1 MRNLIVL
8 ERASMKRIFEVDPW
22 RVETHQFNQEDK
34 RLQESM
40 TAIGNDYM
48 GMRGNFEEGYSG
60 DTLQGTYLAGVWF
73 PDKTRVGWW
82 KNGYPKYFGKSLNAP
97 SFIGIGITVNGEKL
111 DLAKVKFSDFYLS
124 LDMHQGLLSRSFI
137 YHGHDVDAKFE
148 FERFLHINL
157 KEAALIKVKATVLK
171 GHAKIDFDSTLDGT
185 IVNEDSNYDEHFW
198 MSLGEDDSDR
208 TIQVKTK
215 PNPYKVPQFTV
226 LLKEGLRHDNEKIEG
241 KVSTEEAKLSEK
253 VSVELEEGQSYDL
266 EKDVIV
272 VTSRDVEDAD
282 QLAKANDLMEKLQSK
297 SFDEN
302 LAEHTASWQKR
313 WSKSDV
319 VIAGDDAAQQ
329 GIRFNILQLFMTY
342 YGEDKRLNVGPK
354 GFTGEKYGGATY
366 WDTEAYIVPMYLS
379 VTDPAVTRALL
390 QYRHDQLTG
399 AYHNAAQ
406 QGLKGALFPMV
417 TFNGIECH
425 NEWEITFEEI
435 HRNADIPFAIYQYT
449 NYTGDESYVKNE
461 GMDVLVGTARFWAD
475 RVHFSK
481 LRNKYVL
488 HGVTGPNEYEN
499 NVNNNWFTNT
509 MAKWLLEYTLE
520 RLPKA
525 TKEAQVRVNV
535 SDEEKAHWKD
545 IADNMYL
552 GEDKKRGIFLQQ
564 DDFLD
569 KDIRPVS
576 TIPENERPINQHW
589 SWDKILRSP
598 FIKQADVLQGIYFL
612 NDRYTKEQK
621 EKNFDFYEPLTVHES
636 SLSPS
641 IHSILAAELG
651 KKEKAVEL
659 YERTARLDLDNYNN
673 DTSDG
678 LHITSM
684 SGSWLAIVQGF
695 AGMRYDHNQ
704 LKFNPFIPKNWD
716 HYSFKINYR
725 GRLIEVYVD
734 HQEIKLTLIEGQ
746 TIDVWVKGEKV
757 TLKKGESKCLKA

>member
-1 MRNLIVL
+1 M
-8 ERASMKRIFEVDPW
+8 ERKSIMKRIFEINPW
-22 RVETHQFNQEDK
+22 KVVTHKFNKEDK

-48 GMRGNFEEGYSG
+48 GMRGNFEEGYSA
-60 DTLQGTYLAGVWF
+60 DSLQGTYLAGVWF

-97 SFIGIGITVNGEKL
+97 NFIGLGITVNGEKL
-111 DLAKVKFSDFYLS
+111 DLAKVKFSDFELS
-124 LDMHQGLLSRSFI
+124 LDMHQGLLSRSFV
-137 YHGHDVDAKFE
+137 YEGKDVKVKFE
-148 FERFLHINL
+148 FRRFLHIVQ
-157 KEAALIKVKATVLK
+157 KEAALIEVKATVLE

-185 IVNEDSNYDEHFW
+185 VVNEDSNYEEHFW
-198 MSLGEDDSDR
+198 DALGEDTKAK

-215 PNPYKVPQFTV
+215 PNPYEVPQFAV
-226 LLKEGLRHDNEKIEG
+226 LLKESLRHDGQVIDGE
-241 KVSTEEAKLSEK
+241 VSTKEAQLSEK
-253 VSVELEEGQSYDL
+253 LSVELDQGQSYEL

-272 VTSRDVEDAD
+272 VTSRDVDEKD
-282 QLAKANDLMEKLQSK
+282 QLAVANELMDKLQVK

-302 LAEHTASWQKR
+302 LADHEAVWAKR
-313 WSKSDV
+313 WETSDV
-319 VIAGDDAAQQ
+319 EISGDEAAQQ

-366 WDTEAYIVPMYLS
+366 WDTEAYIVPMYLA
-379 VTDPAVTRALL
+379 VTKPEVTRALL
-390 QYRHDQLTG
+390 QYRHDQLPG
-399 AYHNAAQ
+399 AYHNAKQ
-406 QGLKGALFPMV
+406 QGLPGALFPMV

-435 HRNADIPFAIYQYT
+435 HRNADIPFAISMYT
-449 NYTGDESYVKNE
+449 KYTGDDSYVKDE
-461 GMDVLVGTARFWAD
+461 GMDVLVGTARFWAA

-481 LRNKYVL
+481 WRNKYVM

-499 NVNNNWFTNT
+499 NVNNNWFTST
-509 MAKWLLEYTLE
+509 MARWLLKYTLE
-520 RLPKA
+520 RLPLA
-525 TKEAQVRVNV
+525 TKEAQERVKV
-535 SDEEKAHWKD
+535 TDEEKAKWQD
-545 IADNMYL
+545 IVDNIYL
-552 GEDKKRGIFLQQ
+552 GEDKDLGIFLQQ

-576 TIPENERPINQHW
+576 EIEDQRPINQHW

-612 NDRYTKEQK
+612 NDQYTMEQK

-636 SLSPS
+636 SLSPC

-651 KKEKAVEL
+651 KQDKAVEL

-673 DTSDG
+673 DTVDG

-695 AGMRYDHNQ
+695 AGMRYNNDE
-704 LKFNPFIPKNWD
+704 LSFKPFLPKKWS

-725 GRLIEVYVD
+725 GRLLLVEMSDKAKITLISGEPLD
-734 HQEIKLTLIEGQ
+734 IKLYDKQVHLE
-746 TIDVWVKGEKV
+746 E
-757 TLKKGESKCLKA
+757 GESANA

>member
-1 MRNLIVL
+1 
-8 ERASMKRIFEVDPW
+8 MKRIFEIDPW
-22 RVETHQFNQEDK
+22 KVTTHKFSAEDK
-34 RLQESM
+34 RLQESL

-60 DTLQGTYLAGVWF
+60 DSLQGTYLAGVWF

-97 SFIGIGITVNGEKL
+97 NFIGIGITINGEKL
-111 DLAKVKFSDFYLS
+111 DLAKVKFSDFSFS
-124 LDMHQGLLSRSFI
+124 LDMHQGLLTRNFI
-137 YHGHDVDAKFE
+137 YEGKNTKIKFE
-148 FERFLHINL
+148 FERFLHITL
-157 KEAALIKVKATVLK
+157 KEAALIRVKITVLSGK
-171 GHAKIDFDSTLDGT
+171 AKIDFDSTLDGT

-198 MSLGEDDSDR
+198 VARGENAAAR
-208 TIQVKTK
+208 TIKVETK
-215 PNPYKVPQFTV
+215 ANPYKVPRFTV
-226 LLKEGLRHDNEKIEG
+226 LLKESLRHANQVIQTNVTTEK
-241 KVSTEEAKLSEK
+241 AKLSEK
-253 VSVELEEGQSYDL
+253 FSISLHKGESYDL

-272 VTSRDVEDAD
+272 VTSRDVKAD
-282 QLAKANDLMEKLQSK
+282 EQDERAANLMKQLQSK

-302 LAEHTASWQKR
+302 LADHTAIWRDR
-313 WSKSDV
+313 WNKSDV

-342 YGEDKRLNVGPK
+342 YGEDKRLNIGPK

-366 WDTEAYIVPMYLS
+366 WDTEAYIIPMYLC
-379 VTDPAVTRALL
+379 VTKPNVTRALL
-390 QYRHDQLTG
+390 QYRHDQLPG
-399 AYHNAAQ
+399 AFHNARQ
-406 QGLKGALFPMV
+406 QGLAGALFPMV

-449 NYTGDESYVKNE
+449 NYTGDDSYVKDE
-461 GMDVLVGTARFWAD
+461 GMDVLVATARFWAD

-481 LRNKYVL
+481 LRNKYVI

-509 MAKWLLEYTLE
+509 MARWLLQYTLE

-525 TKEAQVRVNV
+525 NKKAQERVNV
-535 SDEEKAHWKD
+535 SDKEKAKWQD
-545 IADNMYL
+545 IVDNIYL
-552 GEDKKRGIFLQQ
+552 PEDKKRGIFLQQ

-569 KDIRPVS
+569 KDIRPAS
-576 TIPENERPINQHW
+576 SIPKEQRPINQHW

-612 NDRYTKEQK
+612 NDRFTKEEK
-621 EKNFDFYEPLTVHES
+621 ERNFDFYEPLTVHES
-636 SLSPS
+636 SLSSS
-641 IHSILAAELG
+641 IHSILASELG
-651 KKEKAVEL
+651 KRKQAVNF

-673 DTSDG
+673 DTVDG

-695 AGMRYDHNQ
+695 AGMRYDHDQ
-704 LKFNPFIPKNWD
+704 LKFNPFVPDAWD

-725 GRLIEVYVD
+725 DRLIKVYVD
-734 HQEIKLTLIEGQ
+734 HKNIELTLIKGQ
-746 TIDVWVKGEKV
+746 DLMVLVKGKKFELKEGKV
-757 TLKKGESKCLKA
+757 TCLRD

>member
-1 MRNLIVL
+1 
-8 ERASMKRIFEVDPW
+8 
-22 RVETHQFNQEDK
+22 
-34 RLQESM
+34 M

-48 GMRGNFEEGYSG
+48 GMRGNFEEGYSA
-60 DTLQGTYLAGVWF
+60 DSLQGTYLAGVWF

-97 SFIGIGITVNGEKL
+97 NFIGLGITVNGEKV
-111 DLAKVKFSDFYLS
+111 DLAKVKFSDFELS
-124 LDMHQGLLSRSFI
+124 LDMHQGLLSRSFV
-137 YHGHDVDAKFE
+137 YEGKDVKVKFE
-148 FERFLHINL
+148 FRRFLHIVQ
-157 KEAALIKVKATVLK
+157 KEAALIEVKATVLES
-171 GHAKIDFDSTLDGT
+171 HAKIDFDSTLDGT
-185 IVNEDSNYDEHFW
+185 VVNEDSNYEEHFW
-198 MSLGEDDSDR
+198 DALGEDTKAK

-215 PNPYKVPQFTV
+215 PNPYEVPQFAV
-226 LLKEGLRHDNEKIEG
+226 LLKESLRHDGQVIDGE
-241 KVSTEEAKLSEK
+241 VSTKEAQLSEK
-253 VSVELEEGQSYDL
+253 LSVELDQGQSYEL

-272 VTSRDVEDAD
+272 VTSRDVDEKD
-282 QLAKANDLMEKLQSK
+282 QLAVANELMDKLQVK

-302 LAEHTASWQKR
+302 LADHEAVWAKR
-313 WSKSDV
+313 WETSDV
-319 VIAGDDAAQQ
+319 EISGDEAAQQ

-366 WDTEAYIVPMYLS
+366 WDTEAYIVPMYLA
-379 VTDPAVTRALL
+379 VTKPEVTRALL
-390 QYRHDQLTG
+390 QYRHDQLPG
-399 AYHNAAQ
+399 AYHNAKQ
-406 QGLKGALFPMV
+406 QGLPGALFPMV

-435 HRNADIPFAIYQYT
+435 HRNADIPFAISMYT
-449 NYTGDESYVKNE
+449 KYTGDDSYVKDE
-461 GMDVLVGTARFWAD
+461 GMDVLVGTARFWAA

-481 LRNKYVL
+481 WRNKYVM

-499 NVNNNWFTNT
+499 NVNNNWFTST
-509 MAKWLLEYTLE
+509 MARWLLKYTLE
-520 RLPKA
+520 RLPLA
-525 TKEAQVRVNV
+525 TKEAQERVKV
-535 SDEEKAHWKD
+535 TDEEKAKWQD
-545 IADNMYL
+545 IVDNIYL
-552 GEDKKRGIFLQQ
+552 GEDKDLGIFLQQ

-576 TIPENERPINQHW
+576 EIEDQRPINQHW

-612 NDRYTKEQK
+612 NDQYTMEQK

-636 SLSPS
+636 SLSPC

-651 KKEKAVEL
+651 KQDKAVEL

-673 DTSDG
+673 DTVDG

-695 AGMRYDHNQ
+695 AGMRYNNDE
-704 LKFNPFIPKNWD
+704 LSFKPFLPKKWS

-725 GRLIEVYVD
+725 GRLLLVEMSDKAKITLISGEPLD
-734 HQEIKLTLIEGQ
+734 IKLYDKQVHLE
-746 TIDVWVKGEKV
+746 E
-757 TLKKGESKCLKA
+757 GESANA